1 MYAYNVLLTNT
12 CSMYEINMLLL
23 LLLLMQEMK
32 DFDGYA
38 LSMQFLQLL
47 IH

>member
-12 CSMYEINMLLL
+12 CSMYEIKMLLL
-23 LLLLMQEMK
+23 LLLLVQEMK

-38 LSMQFLQLL
+38 LSMQVVQLL
-47 IH
+47 IN